1 MNEYHVVTVRKD
13 DLERYMNEYHH
24 VRRPLFPSD
33 VNRCKADYQ
42 EWPCDVYKRLRAA
55 LDAK

>member
-1 MNEYHVVTVRKD
+1 MNEFKVVTVRKD

-24 VRRPLFPSD
+24 NHRN
-33 VNRCKADYQ
+33 NRCKADYQ

-55 LDAK
+55 LNGE